1 MDGGGIA
8 QQVFKCVQ
16 EMDIDNRMTMY
27 QHIVM
32 SGGSSM
38 YPGMPSRCAPR
49 RREARTSSSSAE
61 DRYRIGCN

>member
-1 MDGGGIA
+1 MREAAPQVDVDGGGIA
-8 QQVFKCVQ
+8 DCVFKCIQ

-38 YPGMPSRCAPR
+38 YPGMPSRCGHAAPLR
-49 RREARTSSSSAE
+49 VSGTQ
-61 DRYRIGCN
+61 

>member
-1 MDGGGIA
+1 VDVDGGGIA
-8 QQVFKCVQ
+8 DCVFKCIQ

-38 YPGMPSRCAPR
+38 YPGMPSR
-49 RREARTSSSSAE
+49 
-61 DRYRIGCN
+61 